1 LFDVAAPMG
10 RGGMRRRKGDS
21 WRLIFPALFHL
32 DDPELAQ
39 VASTNFALIM
49 RALLSTSL
57 GNSARDGDIRFAIA

>member
-1 LFDVAAPMG
+1 MMTMFLSRHWIILSLFDVAAPMG

-39 VASTNFALIM
+39 VAVNEFCANYAG
-49 RALLSTSL
+49 R
-57 GNSARDGDIRFAIA
+57 